1 LFQIK
6 CKLAVFH
13 ESRSFA
19 FMNCKKQFNIL
30 TMDKRLKLLFAED
43 VLLDYELAIK
53 ALKSELT
60 FEASNAE
67 TSKEFQDALKKFKP
81 DIVISDFL
89 MPDFTGLDVL
99 RIVKAFDPDL
109 PVIIL
114 TGSQNEETA
123 VQCMREG
130 ASDYVLKENLK
141 NLSFAVKVALKVKQA
156 KEEQK
161 KQTSE
166 LIFNEDKFRKYIDYA
181 PEGIL
186 IVNKDGKYI
195 EMNKAAVEMSGFSR
209 EELLNIHLHEMLAP
223 ETKEKGIAHFEKVR
237 TTGEAYDEILILKK
251 DGTKAWWAIKAV
263 SLPDEQFMGFI
274 SDVTDRK
281 NAEIALTES
290 EHKFKTL
297 VNGML
302 QGLALHEVILND
314 KGEVIDYRF
323 LEMNE
328 SYERLTGLKKENCIG
343 KTVLEVLPDTEPV
356 WIEKFGGVALT
367 GEPLNFQDFSGALDK
382 YYEVVAYSPVKYQFA
397 TIIADITES
406 KKSSLQLKANE
417 EKYRI
422 LAENSTDVIF
432 TADLN
437 LRITYI
443 SPSHS
448 GYSSDENMTRVFWDS
463 VSPASA
469 AHLKKIF
476 YEQMALEAKGTEDP
490 NRIILVNFDEKH
502 KDGRIVNFESTMRF
516 LRNAEG
522 KPTGIIGVSRNI
534 TERKNAE
541 RDLRQ
546 KMDELERF
554 NDLSVGR
561 ELKMIELKK
570 EINLLLKKLGEPE
583 KYKIVS

>member
-502 KDGRIVNFESTMRF
+502 KDGRIVNF
-516 LRNAEG
+516 
-522 KPTGIIGVSRNI
+522 
-534 TERKNAE
+534 
-541 RDLRQ
+541 
-546 KMDELERF
+546 
-554 NDLSVGR
+554 
-561 ELKMIELKK
+561 
-570 EINLLLKKLGEPE
+570 
-583 KYKIVS
+583 